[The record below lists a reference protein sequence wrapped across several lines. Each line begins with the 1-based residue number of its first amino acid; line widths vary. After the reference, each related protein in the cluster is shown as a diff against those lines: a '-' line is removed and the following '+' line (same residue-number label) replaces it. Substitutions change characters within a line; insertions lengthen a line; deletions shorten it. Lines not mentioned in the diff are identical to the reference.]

1 MAVAV
6 KSTEEL
12 TKQKKPLTRQRRV
25 VVTGTSVFPAIE
37 VMETLDKAKCV
48 VLIGSRMG
56 GMKGWMVPNY
66 STSTACAT
74 STFCTLNSANHIIK
88 AKALTQDLMLCGGLD
103 SVMIPLGMG
112 GFVACRALSQRNNDP
127 TKASRPW
134 DSVMRPITVLDSFI
148 LLFPL

>member
-37 VMETLDKAKCV
+37 VMETLDKAKCM

-88 AKALTQDLMLCGGLD
+88 AKAVSIPTSSFCTFKYIIITDIQFSLKAYAGPYALWWFRFSDDTSWIGRLCGMQ
-103 SVMIPLGMG
+103 STV
-112 GFVACRALSQRNNDP
+112 
-127 TKASRPW
+127 TKKQ
-134 DSVMRPITVLDSFI
+134 
-148 LLFPL
+148 